1 MADLIEP
8 NRIPGAAVYGV
19 EQYSYTVDGVSGKDY
34 AAALSVASF
43 KEAVSIEKALGAY
56 SEVVRQRI
64 RKIDDLGGVMAIL
77 NTAYATLKTKEQESG
92 DTTDNMPSLADAKA
106 TAEKYGVSISITEI
120 DLGDLGI
127 KLCYTTRR
135 DLMNAQ
141 NAVQYAIDRE
151 DNELKQD
158 TVSLNSYVSKRD
170 NSFSTASK
178 LVKKALNASASTI
191 GSIGS

>member
-120 DLGDLGI
+120 DLGELGI

>member
-92 DTTDNMPSLADAKA
+92 DTTDNIPALADAKA
-106 TAEKYGVSISITEI
+106 TAAKYGVSISITEI
-120 DLGDLGI
+120 DLGGLGM

-141 NAVQYAIDRE
+141 NAVQYAIDKE